1 MPRINDSIL
10 MLIRSA
16 GGDMSKDDEES
27 GEILG
32 FFYSIATIISDPIRL
47 HCVLLARYLKF
58 NKNKNNWLKYLQLH
72 MLLLFYGRRKLYNI
86 AYNAANFN
94 EGIQQI
100 KNVILNVLPFAFRV
114 GEIVLEPVQVFYLLY
129 YSKIVKIILIMV

>member
-1 MPRINDSIL
+1 
-10 MLIRSA
+10 
-16 GGDMSKDDEES
+16 
-27 GEILG
+27 
-32 FFYSIATIISDPIRL
+32 
-47 HCVLLARYLKF
+47 
-58 NKNKNNWLKYLQLH
+58 